1 MITKYL
7 PTFKVVEVNNL
18 TGLRNGHILSQ
29 FVADEALATTVGQ
42 NKFIENGVIVSL
54 GQNGKI
60 VPYAEGTMFVHY
72 TEELN
77 TLLDEA
83 QYFAVP
89 VEGDTYIRC
98 IALYTGDTFT
108 TNNIANI
115 DLEDAKFAKVVD
127 GVANL
132 QTTADDDTAFI
143 AKKSSLPTGEAAYE
157 LTYYKLPK
165 VTEEVA
171 DEEEEEE
178 VIGG

>member
-54 GQNGKI
+54 GKDGKI

-77 TLLDEA
+77 TFIDEL

-108 TNNIANI
+108 TNNVVKG
-115 DLEDAKFAKVVD
+115 EGTYGKVVN
-127 GVANL
+127 GKINIVNSAEG
-132 QTTADDDTAFI
+132 AAFI
-143 AKKSSLPTGEAAYE
+143 VKKSTLPNGEEAYE
-157 LTYYKLPK
+157 CTY
-165 VTEEVA
+165 V
-171 DEEEEEE
+171 
-178 VIGG
+178 G

>member
-7 PTFKVVEVNNL
+7 PKFKVVEVNNL
-18 TGLRNGHILSQ
+18 TGLRNGHMLSQ
-29 FVADEALATTVGQ
+29 FAADEALATTING

-54 GQNGKI
+54 SKDGKI

-77 TLLDEA
+77 TFIDEL

-108 TNNIANI
+108 TNN
-115 DLEDAKFAKVVD
+115 VVD
-127 GVANL
+127 GEGNYGKVLNGKINIVNSAEG
-132 QTTADDDTAFI
+132 AAFI
-143 AKKSSLPTGEAAYE
+143 VKKSTLPTGDEAYE
-157 LTYYKLPK
+157 CTY
-165 VTEEVA
+165 V
-171 DEEEEEE
+171 
-178 VIGG
+178 G

>member
-18 TGLRNGHILSQ
+18 TGLRSGHMLSQ
-29 FVADEALATTVGQ
+29 FAADESLATTVNG

-54 GQNGKI
+54 SKDGKI
-60 VPYAEGTMFVHY
+60 VAYTEGTMFLHY

-77 TLLDEA
+77 TFIDEL

-108 TNNIANI
+108 TNNVVAG
-115 DLEDAKFAKVVD
+115 EGAYGKVV
-127 GVANL
+127 GGKINITNSAEGA
-132 QTTADDDTAFI
+132 QFI
-143 AKKSSLPTGEAAYE
+143 VKKSTLPNGDEAYE
-157 LTYYKLPK
+157 CTY
-165 VTEEVA
+165 V
-171 DEEEEEE
+171 
-178 VIGG
+178 G